1 LERKKDHTGRDR
13 DRKFNPLVL
22 NEIQTAADI
31 LVATPVRRRSIES
44 FKARRGHKNGDS
56 RHGLEH

>member
-22 NEIQTAADI
+22 NEIQTAADTSSRS
-31 LVATPVRRRSIES
+31 VNAATVRLRAPGDRDQPFRLIATRRS
-44 FKARRGHKNGDS
+44 D
-56 RHGLEH
+56 